1 MNRWL
6 HFGRWPSSHDLD
18 LLLDAD
24 PEMRRTITRWAGQ
37 PDDGYRFLRPDE
49 LPIPEVLIQQAID
62 TAARHNPT
70 PFVAYGRDALPIDA
84 VLLRRRN
91 RPSLVAWVPPPY
103 TTWRL
108 NWTPPIPDSFFDSAR
123 DLIVPQPLCHP
134 GTVAHWGALENQNA
148 TPNR

>member
-1 MNRWL
+1 MTATWKM
-6 HFGRWPSSHDLD
+6 FGRWPSTHDLD

-24 PEMRRTITRWAGQ
+24 PATRRTLTRWAGP
-37 PDDGYRFLRPDE
+37 PDDRYRFVRPDE
-49 LPIPEVLIQQAID
+49 VPIPEALIQQAID
-62 TAARHNPT
+62 TAAGCKPS

-108 NWTPPIPDSFFDSAR
+108 NWTPPIPDSFLDAAR
-123 DLIVPQPLCHP
+123 EIPHP
-134 GTVAHWGALENQNA
+134 GRIAPAPL
-148 TPNR
+148 R